1 LIHFYKRFVYIIVM
15 MRSLTSLTTFCLER
29 YKGRTGSIFLDGLV
43 GGMFLSFLLDISEEK
58 CADSGF
64 TNLFF
69 VIGLSHYIS
78 KTVGDLVDYS
88 NAAAKKDKLIT
99 KMEMIL
105 GKAGFIIQHIIR
117 IVQYPMVPAL
127 AYYVL
132 KINVVEHDDWTHNQ
146 EKEPNKKYCD
156 ANDVHIAALTLSF
169 QIVYGFL
176 IVLTW
181 VIMWMVDR
189 EDDEEEMEEQRRWQE
204 EEKKQ
209 KGTVWGNVKEVIL
222 VVSMHSF
229 FDDQVAGTFL
239 ALAIALPHESCNI
252 HVTSWFLVAGVVFSL
267 TDVLNKLRSQVE
279 MLAALDGIINK
290 IEHRLIQFLRF
301 INFPLFCMEFIAFV
315 MISIRVTEHWST
327 IDHKKENLDSG
338 ESNPNYCEAGTWQL
352 MVAVMGL
359 YAVVIVFRVA
369 VVVASLTGG
378 SQGTKTD

>member
-1 LIHFYKRFVYIIVM
+1 MRGL
-15 MRSLTSLTTFCLER
+15 RSLTSFCLER
-29 YKGRTGSIFLDGLV
+29 YKVRTGSIFLDGLV

-64 TNLFF
+64 TTLFF
-69 VIGLSHYIS
+69 VIGLSHYTS
-78 KTVGDLVDYS
+78 ETVGDLVEYS
-88 NAAAKKDKLIT
+88 NAAAKKDKVIT
-99 KMEMIL
+99 MMEMIL
-105 GKAGFIIQHIIR
+105 GKAGFIIQHCIR
-117 IVQYPMVPAL
+117 IVQYPMIPAL
-127 AYYVL
+127 AYYVF
-132 KINVVEHDDWTHNQ
+132 KINVVEHDDWTHN
-146 EKEPNKKYCD
+146 KEEEPQKKYCD
-156 ANDVHIAALTLSF
+156 ANDVHLATLTLAF
-169 QIVYGFL
+169 QVVYGFL
-176 IVLTW
+176 IILTW

-189 EDDEEEMEEQRRWQE
+189 DDDEEEMEEQRRWQE

-209 KGTVWGNVKEVIL
+209 EGTIWGNVKEVIL

-301 INFPLFCMEFIAFV
+301 MNFPLFCTEFIAFV
-315 MISIRVTEHWST
+315 MISIRVTDHWST
-327 IDHKKENLDSG
+327 IDHENEKLDSG
-338 ESNPNYCEAGTWQL
+338 ESNPNYCETGTWQL

-378 SQGTKTD
+378 SQGSKTD